1 MTGREHLVAP
11 EPLPVTEEAEHARGP
26 SLVERYSAIA
36 HEFRPRPVDRLLRL
50 MDVVLA
56 GALIAALVPL
66 LGACALAVLA
76 FGGRP
81 VLYRGPRVGLRGEVF
96 SMYKLR
102 TLRAGAEERLGPYY
116 GEELT
121 RRTLAELTPAG
132 RALRRLKLDELP
144 QLWNVLRG
152 EMSLVGPRPI
162 RPTFFEELCETIPAY
177 WQRLV
182 VRPGVTGLAQLRLSR
197 EMTWDEKL
205 AHDFEY
211 IADRSLG
218 LYLGVLAQTV
228 VLVVGRMIGSE

>member
-1 MTGREHLVAP
+1 VTREVVAA
-11 EPLPVTEEAEHARGP
+11 EPLPASEAAEHARAP
-26 SLVERYSAIA
+26 SLVERYSQIA
-36 HEFRPRPVDRLLRL
+36 HEFRPRPVDHVLRAL
-50 MDVVLA
+50 DVVLCVP
-56 GALIAALVPL
+56 LTVIAAPVLAL
-66 LGACALAVLA
+66 CAAAVLLT
-76 FGGRP
+76 GGRP
-81 VLYRGPRVGLRGEVF
+81 VVYRGPRVGRGGTVF

-102 TLRAGAEERLGPYY
+102 TLRHGAHERLDPYY

-121 RRTLAELTPAG
+121 RRTLEELTPAG
-132 RALRRLKLDELP
+132 RVLRRLKLDELP
-144 QLWNVLRG
+144 QLWNVLVG

-211 IADRSLG
+211 IADRSAG
-218 LYLGVLAQTV
+218 LYLS
-228 VLVVGRMIGSE
+228 VLVQTAIYVAGQIVGSP